1 MTRHDQLVPDLV
13 PHLSRG
19 KHRHPRKG
27 ACFMELASYL
37 AGERWSDHPACTHP
51 LLAALARLV
60 NDHTTDAGR
69 NELAGLVPSVIGL
82 TSDDLHVDVGI
93 VLRAATTALPIAA
106 ADRQRILAVSILAA
120 ERLLS
125 DIDDRP
131 AGSISEDSRRAL
143 ALVPDAEEW
152 AMGFTRQIRP
162 TPKGFQ
168 RHAAPNT
175 VRHAVVGI
183 AQACV
188 RDPDTALR
196 DLLAATIT
204 DVEAWTRHDAPDS
217 TVFATPEWEA
227 ACQLTGAVPDRRQV
241 ATP

>member
-1 MTRHDQLVPDLV
+1 
-13 PHLSRG
+13 
-19 KHRHPRKG
+19 
-27 ACFMELASYL
+27 MELASYL
-37 AGERWSDHPACTHP
+37 AGERWSDHPACTQP

-93 VLRAATTALPIAA
+93 VLRAATTAPPSPPPTASA
-106 ADRQRILAVSILAA
+106 SWPCRSW
-120 ERLLS
+120 
-125 DIDDRP
+125 RP
-131 AGSISEDSRRAL
+131 SACSVISTTGPPVRSATRPPRTGPRARRRRVGDGL
-143 ALVPDAEEW
+143 HPPD
-152 AMGFTRQIRP
+152 RP

-188 RDPDTALR
+188 HDPDTVLR
-196 DLLAATIT
+196 ELLAATVA
-204 DVEAWTRHDAPDS
+204 DVETWTRHDVPDR
-217 TVFATPEWEA
+217 TVPATPSGRA